1 MLKHPSKI
9 FCFSTLLILIMYVH
23 ALAKGTCPLIPN
35 GARIVKIG
43 ILTDGS
49 TPEDKHLVKIFKKS
63 LIDAFPEEYKPKFSQ
78 KWTMSSKE
86 SLKGAKS
93 ALKRLLSS
101 RYPDII
107 LAIGILSAEAAYETR
122 NLNKPVIAPYIPSS
136 MAQNGLKAKKN
147 FVYIDRALYLER
159 DIQSFKKVSKFKHL
173 GIVLDKRDVIDDR
186 VSEKYL
192 DSLKKRLDIELSLI
206 PAGTYDQLT
215 QSIPKTVDAVAV
227 GPLWHFNEIELKKLA
242 QFFIKKR
249 LPAFA
254 LWDERQ
260 VELGLLA
267 GLEPKDKD
275 VSLSRRTAIAI
286 IDILKG
292 ARPEKMKI
300 DFVRTRDLT
309 INMATA
315 RGLNIYPSLL
325 VLTGAN
331 LINTEV
337 KEIKRKLNIK
347 KAVEEAISSNLRLL
361 SAKVTVKAGEHKVRE
376 EMAGLLPRVDIET
389 GLSAIDQDR
398 AKMTAGAS
406 PERAWTGS
414 AGGSVLLYS
423 EEKWAKYRA
432 QQYLQQA
439 RKYRQQRVRLDVTY
453 DAAVAYLNILRA
465 RTIERIYKENL
476 ALTKA
481 NLERAQIKVATGAA
495 GPDEV
500 YRWESKFAN
509 DRRQVLYKESDTM
522 NAMEALNRI
531 LHRPLDETFLPEEA
545 SLKDPLFIAGDRFYF
560 ELMENPLYLRKFKR
574 FAAREAMKFR
584 PELHVFDS
592 AIKAKERLKVA
603 AKREIWLP
611 TFTVDWNVEH
621 YFAQDGSGRRDH
633 APLDDTDW
641 TIGVFARI
649 PLFEGGRQV
658 AKANRLEEELSR
670 LKIDKNSLIEA
681 ITQNVLSA
689 INKTRASYPSISLT
703 REAQEAAKKNLD
715 LVTDAYIH
723 GIKNI
728 IDLLDAQNQYL
739 NARLD
744 AANAVYNFLIDF
756 MGVQRA
762 MGEFFIFMPD
772 DMRFEWL
779 QRAKKEINL
788 R

>member
-1 MLKHPSKI
+1 MLDHPYKI
-9 FCFSTLLILIMYVH
+9 LFFSVFLILSTCIQVF
-23 ALAKGTCPLIPN
+23 AEDSCPLISKEPKII
-35 GARIVKIG
+35 RIG

-49 TPEDKHLVKIFKKS
+49 TPKDENLVQIFKGS
-63 LIDAFPEEYKPKFSQ
+63 LTDAFPKEFKPRFSK
-78 KWTMSSKE
+78 KWTISSKE
-86 SLKGAKS
+86 SLKGAKG
-93 ALKRLLSS
+93 ALKKLLSPKG
-101 RYPDII
+101 PDII
-107 LAIGILSAEAAYETR
+107 LAIGVLSAKAAYEAE
-122 NLNKPVIAPYIPSS
+122 NLNKPVIAPYILSPL
-136 MAQNGLKAKKN
+136 AQNDHKKN
-147 FVYIDRALYLER
+147 FVHIDTVFYLER
-159 DIQSFKKVSKFKHL
+159 DLKIFRKVYRFKHL
-173 GIVLDKRDVIDDR
+173 GIILDKRDIIKDTTL
-186 VSEKYL
+186 EKYL
-192 DSLKKRLDIELSLI
+192 NDLEKRQGVKLTII
-206 PAGTYDQLT
+206 PATTYNQLI
-215 QSIPKTVDAVAV
+215 QSIPRTVDAVAV
-227 GPLWHFNEIELKKLA
+227 GPLWHFDEFEFKNLA
-242 QFFIKKR
+242 QYFIKKG

-254 LWDERQ
+254 LWNERQ
-260 VELGLLA
+260 VQLGLLA
-267 GLEPKDKD
+267 GVEPKDKD
-275 VSLSRRTAIAI
+275 VSLSRRTAVAV

-292 ARPEKMKI
+292 ARPEEMKI
-300 DFVRTRDLT
+300 KFIRTRELT

-331 LINTEV
+331 LIDTEV

-361 SAKVTVKAGEHKVRE
+361 SEKVRVKAGEHKVRE
-376 EMAGLLPRVDIET
+376 ELADLFPRVDIET
-389 GLSAIDQDR
+389 GFRAIDQDR
-398 AKMTAGAS
+398 AKMAAGVS

-414 AGGSVLLYS
+414 AAGSVLLYS

-432 QQYLQQA
+432 QQYLQEA
-439 RKYRQQRVRLDVTY
+439 RKYREQRVRLDVTY

-465 RTIERIYKENL
+465 KTIERIYKENL

-481 NLERAQIKVATGAA
+481 NLERAQIKVSTGAA

-509 DRRQVLYKESDTM
+509 DRRQVLYKESETM

-531 LHRPLDETFLPEEA
+531 LHRPLDETFLPEET
-545 SLKDPLFIAGDRFYF
+545 SLKDPLFIAGDKFYF
-560 ELMENPLYLRKFKR
+560 ELMEHPLRLRKFKK
-574 FAAREAMKFR
+574 FAAKEAMKFR
-584 PELHVFDS
+584 PEIHFFDS

-611 TFTVDWNVEH
+611 TLSVDWNVDH
-621 YFAQDGSGRRDH
+621 YLSQDGSGTRSH
-633 APLDDTDW
+633 APIDDTDW
-641 TIGVFARI
+641 AIGVFARI
-649 PLFEGGRQV
+649 PLFEGGKQV
-658 AKANRLEEELSR
+658 AKAKRLEKELSR

-681 ITQNVLSA
+681 ITQNVFSA

-703 REAQEAAKKNLD
+703 REAEEAAKKNLD

-762 MGEFFIFMPD
+762 MGEFFILMPD
-772 DMRFEWL
+772 DMKLEWL
-779 QRAKKEINL
+779 KRAKAEINL

>member
-1 MLKHPSKI
+1 MCLQ
-9 FCFSTLLILIMYVH
+9 V
-23 ALAKGTCPLIPN
+23 LAKGTCPLIPKEPKII
-35 GARIVKIG
+35 RIG

-49 TPEDKHLVKIFKKS
+49 TPKDENLVQIFKKS
-63 LIDAFPEEYKPKFSQ
+63 LADAFPSEFEPRFSK
-78 KWTMSSKE
+78 KWTLSSNE
-86 SLKGAKS
+86 SLKGAKR
-93 ALKRLLSS
+93 ALKRLLSQKG
-101 RYPDII
+101 PDII
-107 LAIGILSAEAAYETR
+107 LAIGILSAKAAFETK
-122 NLNKPVIAPYIPSS
+122 NLTKPVVAPYIASPL
-136 MAQNGLKAKKN
+136 AYKRLRPKRN
-147 FVYIDRALYLER
+147 FVHIDTAFYLEG
-159 DIQSFKKVSKFKHL
+159 DIKSFEKVHRFRHL
-173 GIVLDKRDVIDDR
+173 GIILDKRDIIRDKTL
-186 VSEKYL
+186 EKYL
-192 DSLKKRLDIELSLI
+192 KDIEKKLDIKLTII
-206 PAGTYDQLT
+206 PATTYDQLI

-227 GPLWHFNEIELKKLA
+227 GPLWYFDELEFKKLA
-242 QFFIKKR
+242 RYFVKKG

-260 VELGLLA
+260 VQRGLLA
-267 GLEPKDKD
+267 GVEPRDKD
-275 VSLSRRTAIAI
+275 VSLSRRTAVAV

-292 ARPEKMKI
+292 ARPERMKI
-300 DFVRTRDLT
+300 KFIRTRDLT

-337 KEIKRKLNIK
+337 KEVKRRLNIK

-361 SAKVTVKAGEHKVRE
+361 SEKVRVKAGEHKVRE
-376 EMAGLLPRVDIET
+376 EMAGLLPRIDIET
-389 GLSAIDQDR
+389 GVSAIDQDR
-398 AKMTAGAS
+398 AKMAGGAN

-423 EEKWAKYRA
+423 EEKWAKFRA
-432 QQYLQQA
+432 QQYLQEA
-439 RKYRQQRVRLDVTY
+439 RKYREQRVRLDVTY

-481 NLERAQIKVATGAA
+481 NLERAQIKVSTGAA
-495 GPDEV
+495 GPDEL

-522 NAMEALNRI
+522 DAMEALNRI
-531 LHRPLDETFLPEEA
+531 LHRPIDETFLPEEA
-545 SLKDPLFIAGDRFYF
+545 TLKDPLFIAGDRFYF
-560 ELMENPLYLRKFKR
+560 ELMEHPIYLKKFKR

-584 PELHVFDS
+584 PELHFFDS

-611 TFTVDWNVEH
+611 TFSVDWNVEH

-658 AKANRLEEELSR
+658 AKANRLEEELSKLR
-670 LKIDKNSLIEA
+670 IDKNSLIDA

-703 REAQEAAKKNLD
+703 RDAEEAAKKNLD

-772 DMRFEWL
+772 DMKLEWL
-779 QRAKKEINL
+779 KRAKAEIDL
-788 R
+788 Q